1 VSFISNAFGAQ
12 NNFTPGGGNAQQ
24 QQYVTGA
31 NANYQQANTGLN
43 SLAQMLQQQAQGG
56 GPNLANQ
63 NLQNFTGQNVANQA
77 SLMAGQRGASANP
90 ALIARQAAMQGAG
103 IQQQAAG
110 QAASNVLAQQ
120 LAAQQQL
127 GGVYGTQGSLANQ
140 NYATTQG
147 GVNTNN
153 QIQSGQAAQNAATNG
168 QIAGSIF
175 QAAGAGLGA
184 MGASGGGMPKP
195 ITTLAPG
202 VGTTQSAGGYDSTP
216 MNTTN
221 MFKAAEGGEIQK
233 EGVLRAKFPKPK
245 TKIPDHLQ
253 HIANIRYPHLAH
265 GGEVPIMVSP
275 GERILDPKAANDVAH
290 GKADPIKASTPVP
303 GHAKYKGDN
312 YANDTVPKNAQAGS
326 IVIPKSV
333 TEKKSPKLAYDFVSR
348 VKAGHHRPKGKK

>member
-1 VSFISNAFGAQ
+1 MSFISNAFGASSG
-12 NNFTPGGGNAQQ
+12 FSPGGGNQQ
-24 QQYVTGA
+24 EQQFIQGA
-31 NANYQQANTGLN
+31 NQNYQQANTGLN
-43 SLAQMLQQQAQGG
+43 SLAAMLQQQASGG

-140 NYATTQG
+140 NYATAQG
-147 GVNTNN
+147 GVNQGN
-153 QIQSGQAAQNAATNG
+153 QIGSETNRSNAGTNAGILGGVMNAAG
-168 QIAGSIF
+168 
-175 QAAGAGLGA
+175 
-184 MGASGGGMPKP
+184 GASGLFA
-195 ITTLAPG
+195 T
-202 VGTTQSAGGYDSTP
+202 
-216 MNTTN
+216 
-221 MFKAAEGGEIQK
+221 GGEVDKIDS
-233 EGVLRAKFPKPK
+233 LRAKLPKPK

-253 HIANIRYPHLAH
+253 HIAAIRYPHLAH

-275 GERILDPKAANDVAH
+275 GERILDPKAANDVAK
-290 GKADPIKASTPVP
+290 GKADPIKASQPVP

-326 IVIPKSV
+326 VVIPKSV
-333 TEKKSPKLAYDFVSR
+333 TEKKSSKLAYDFVSR